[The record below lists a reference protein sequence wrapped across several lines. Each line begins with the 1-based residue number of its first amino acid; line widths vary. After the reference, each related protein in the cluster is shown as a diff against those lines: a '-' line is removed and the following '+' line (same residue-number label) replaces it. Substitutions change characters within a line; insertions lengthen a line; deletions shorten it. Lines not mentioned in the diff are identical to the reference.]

1 MKRVF
6 FIILIFL
13 SHNMLSAALS
23 IQLNNTP
30 GNLTITSATFDSD
43 LFCIEDTSVTYDV
56 ENSSGHTARITSSLN
71 MNMPDYTS
79 LEISLAA
86 PSGATSSGFQY
97 TYTTEQ
103 NLVTGIP
110 NLTNQTN
117 LPITYKFEAVTAAG
131 IITALT
137 RTVTFTI
144 YDY

>member
-1 MKRVF
+1 
-6 FIILIFL
+6 
-13 SHNMLSAALS
+13 
-23 IQLNNTP
+23 
-30 GNLTITSATFDSD
+30 
-43 LFCIEDTSVTYDV
+43 
-56 ENSSGHTARITSSLN
+56 

-79 LEISLAA
+79 LKISLVA

-110 NLTNQTN
+110 NLTSQTN